1 MKEIKLV
8 FTGSMGAG
16 KTTAISA
23 ISEIPVINTDVRAT
37 DDARQRKETTTVAL
51 DYGEVTLEDGQKL
64 RLYGTPGQER
74 FSFMWKILMEGA
86 LGVILLVD
94 NAGKD
99 PIKDLAMY
107 IEYFRPMVEDNMI
120 VVGITRMDL
129 APEPQLQIYHEYL
142 ATQELFIP
150 VFSID
155 ARNSEHISM
164 LIQSLVAMLEYG

>member
-51 DYGEVTLEDGQKL
+51 DYGEMTLGDGQKL

-86 LGVILLVD
+86 LGVVILVD
-94 NAGKD
+94 NAGEKPLD
-99 PIKDLAMY
+99 DLDLY
-107 IEYFRPMVEDNMI
+107 IRHFRGLVEDNMI
-120 VVGITRMDL
+120 VVGVTRMDL
-129 APEPQLQIYHEYL
+129 APEPELQVYHEYL
-142 ATQELFIP
+142 MGKELFIP
-150 VFSID
+150 VFSVD
-155 ARNSEHISM
+155 VRDGEHVSM
-164 LIQSLVAMLEYG
+164 LIQSLVAMLEFG